1 LGRPAEPLR
10 ARTCHRS
17 ASPAIARSHRSA
29 PGAASRGRGHDAPRH
44 PGHHPARTLFDLA
57 AVLTPNRLERAIDQA
72 EVLRLTS
79 PTSLEALVAR
89 HAGRRG
95 TTALKRILDDHEIG
109 RTITRSHL
117 EDRFLAFLDAR
128 GLPRPQMNALIEVHG
143 RRIEVDCLW
152 CEPRLIAE
160 LDGFATHATRHA
172 FERDRERDRELQ
184 AEGWRVVR
192 ITARQLEED
201 PDTIE
206 SQLRR
211 LLRDTVSEP

>member
-1 LGRPAEPLR
+1 
-10 ARTCHRS
+10 
-17 ASPAIARSHRSA
+17 
-29 PGAASRGRGHDAPRH
+29 
-44 PGHHPARTLFDLA
+44 
-57 AVLTPNRLERAIDQA
+57 
-72 EVLRLTS
+72 
-79 PTSLEALVAR
+79 
-89 HAGRRG
+89 
-95 TTALKRILDDHEIG
+95 
-109 RTITRSHL
+109 
-117 EDRFLAFLDAR
+117 
-128 GLPRPQMNALIEVHG
+128 MNALIEVHG